1 MVNTYEIVV
10 IGASAGGYDAYSYLL
25 GHLAPG
31 FRLPVA
37 AVQHLAPD
45 SGEYL
50 VRSLNNICP
59 LTVRE
64 ADEKEPVRPGTVYFA
79 PPNYHLLIE
88 SDHSFSLSVDPK
100 VNFCRPSI
108 DVLFESAAD
117 VYREALIGVLLTGA
131 NADGAKGLK
140 AVKDNG
146 GVTIVQEPSTA
157 EVDAMPRAAI
167 DLFSVDHIA
176 ALDQILRLITKL
188 TEDVNA

>member
-10 IGASAGGYDAYSYLL
+10 IGASAGGYDAYRYLL
-25 GHLAPG
+25 SHLPPG

-59 LTVRE
+59 LTIRE
-64 ADEKEPVRPGTVYFA
+64 AEEKEPVRPGTVYFA

-88 SDHSFSLSVDPK
+88 SDRSFALSIDPK

-131 NADGAKGLK
+131 NADGARGLK
-140 AVKDNG
+140 AVKDKG
-146 GVTIVQEPSTA
+146 GMTIVQDPSTA

-167 DLFSVDHIA
+167 ELFSVDHIA
-176 ALDQILRLITKL
+176 TLEQILPLMTQL
-188 TEDVNA
+188 AEDVKA